1 MATELTYVVITPYSL
16 MKSRTGNIIARL
28 MSFSGCD
35 LVGVRMMRPSD
46 EFVNEYMRRVKSLG
60 IEPKIEKALVDY
72 IDQNLRRENILG
84 QTNRC
89 LFLLFE
95 GENAVER
102 VYDVVGK
109 LTTEA
114 ES

>member
-1 MATELTYVVITPYSL
+1 MAKELTYVVITPYSL

-46 EFVNEYMRRVKSLG
+46 EFVDEYMRRVKCLG
-60 IEPKIEKALVDY
+60 IEPKIENALVDY
-72 IDQNLRRENILG
+72 IDQNLRGENILG

-95 GENAVER
+95 GENAVAPAA
-102 VYDVVGK
+102 VSLSGFPDH
-109 LTTEA
+109 A
-114 ES
+114 